1 MMAAESKSYTR
12 GWAKRNMS
20 GKATYRARGFGLIN
34 TSAFI
39 GSNLPNRR
47 HSSRFARHPPRI
59 RNQPVWVVR
68 VIAVYVRS
76 AV

>member
-1 MMAAESKSYTR
+1 MRACQVPISRHLVRKSSTEEMR
-12 GWAKRNMS
+12 VV
-20 GKATYRARGFGLIN
+20 
-34 TSAFI
+34 

-47 HSSRFARHPPRI
+47 HSSRFACHPPRI